1 MPNPVDPDSFD
12 SMEYLDYVRARWK
25 LIAASVLIAAVV
37 AAAAC
42 LILPKQYTAT
52 ATLVIEPPGAD
63 PRTVTAVSP
72 VYLESLK
79 SYESFASSD
88 SLFVKACEKFGLLKG
103 PGAPP
108 VEALKRR
115 VLRVD
120 KLKDTKLLNISVT
133 LPDPAQAQAVV
144 QFLAEQ
150 TVALSR
156 SMARAGERDALG
168 DAQQQ
173 LDAAQKEVDQARADA
188 SAAAAAGSEP
198 VVETE
203 AQSLAD
209 LKARTEAQRIEANTA
224 LADATARG
232 DQESAA
238 TARARLAALNADE
251 AALEKQLQSKSA
263 ALSQLRARRQRADD
277 QLRTAEDELTAA
289 RLRSDG
295 TRDATRFRSEDLRIV
310 DPGIVPQRP
319 SFPNLPLA
327 VIAAVAM
334 SLVACLVW
342 LTFQFGFAR
351 QREQPVRAGLR
362 VAGGGR

>member
-1 MPNPVDPDSFD
+1 MPNAVDPDSFD
-12 SMEYLDYVRARWK
+12 SMEYLEYLRTRWK
-25 LIAASVLIAAVV
+25 FSAAAVLIAAAV
-37 AAAAC
+37 AVAVC
-42 LILPKQYTAT
+42 LILPQQYTAT

-63 PRTVTAVSP
+63 PRTATAVSP

-79 SYESFASSD
+79 SYESFADSD

-103 PGAPP
+103 SSAPS
-108 VEALKRR
+108 VESFKRR

-120 KLKDTKLLNISVT
+120 KLKDTKLLNIAVT
-133 LPDPAQAQAVV
+133 LPNPIQAQAMV
-144 QFLAEQ
+144 QFLAEE
-150 TVALSR
+150 TVALNR
-156 SMARAGERDALG
+156 SMARAGDSEALG
-168 DAQQQ
+168 DVQRQV
-173 LDAAQKEVDQARADA
+173 DAAEKQVETSRAEA
-188 SAAAAAGSEP
+188 SAAAVAGSEP
-198 VVETE
+198 VLETE

-209 LKARTEAQRIEANTA
+209 LKARAEAQRIEANVA
-224 LADATARG
+224 LADAAARG

-238 TARARLAALNADE
+238 TARARLTALTADE
-251 AALEKQLQSKSA
+251 AALDKQLQSKST
-263 ALSQLRARRQRADD
+263 ALSQLRARRQRTDD
-277 QLRTAEDELTAA
+277 QLRTAEDVFTAA

-295 TRDATRFRSEDLRIV
+295 TRDATRFRSEELRIV

-319 SFPNLPLA
+319 SFPNLPLT

-334 SLVACLVW
+334 SIVACLVC